1 MGFLASDNVVEC
13 SATDLVGEYVGQT
26 GPKVVSKF
34 DEALGQVLFID
45 EAYRLG
51 EGPYAREAIDEMVDC
66 LTKERYKGKMLVILA
81 GYEAEI
87 NLLLSVNPGLSSRF
101 PEEIMFHHLTPDL
114 CVDLLHKKLQRSE
127 KLTLELEPVSDL
139 KPLAEDLFLRLSK
152 LSGWANGRDIET
164 VGSRII
170 AHVLKSPRALNGR
183 LSLKWS
189 DVLLQLDRMYTERE
203 RRATEVREPSYE
215 SQLRKMQQTR
225 DCLVQPNKGPHA
237 NKSAIADQTVPQII
251 EAPVMQEEHKPSQNV
266 DTRDPDVS
274 DATWQQLQADRAL
287 REKEE
292 AAHEEAIKNAQATQA
307 ALAQQATDDAAK
319 EEALEKQAAIDDEAR
334 RRWEEMRQ
342 KAVEAKRRADEEA
355 LRLKKLMEERQRA
368 QQQEQKAQERLRQMG
383 VCPAGFRWIKQSG
396 GYRCGGG
403 SHFVTDTQLGI

>member
-1 MGFLASDNVVEC
+1 
-13 SATDLVGEYVGQT
+13 
-26 GPKVVSKF
+26 
-34 DEALGQVLFID
+34 
-45 EAYRLG
+45 
-51 EGPYAREAIDEMVDC
+51 
-66 LTKERYKGKMLVILA
+66 
-81 GYEAEI
+81 
-87 NLLLSVNPGLSSRF
+87 
-101 PEEIMFHHLTPDL
+101 MFHHLTPDL
-114 CVDLLHKKLQRSE
+114 CVDLLHKRLQRSE

-307 ALAQQATDDAAK
+307 ALAQQATEDTAK
-319 EEALEKQAAIDDEAR
+319 EEALKKQAVIDDEAR
-334 RRWEEMRQ
+334 RRWEEMRL
-342 KAVEAKRRADEEA
+342 KAAEAKRKADEEA
-355 LRLKKLMEERQRA
+355 LRLKKLMEERQQA
-368 QQQEQKAQERLRQMG
+368 QQRERKVQERLKQMG
-383 VCPAGFRWIKQSG
+383 LCVAGFRWIKQSH
-396 GYRCGGG
+396 GYRCAGGT
-403 SHFVTDTQLGI
+403 HFVTDVQLGI